1 MFIIDEHHKLL
12 NIAMNNKIET
22 IEINLL
28 REAVTAFNERFAGL
42 KGLEISAPFDLPQV
56 EKRRHDA
63 IVCLK
68 SGKQEVSYLAEIKP
82 RLSHAVRS
90 LLVMQKASSD
100 RPFLLVTQYV
110 NPEMAEQLIR
120 DGMEFIDT
128 AGNAFISLGFL
139 RIVSKG
145 NLPDNKGLLPSP
157 RLFKASGLKVVF
169 ALLSRPDLIRGTL
182 RKLAVNGGVSL
193 GTAAGIMEE
202 LKTRLYLIEDN
213 RGARRLIRKKDLFE
227 AWVTAYP
234 EHLRPKILLGR
245 YRGEHGWWFEKSLQP
260 AWAQW
265 GGEVAASRLTN
276 YLFPEEITVYLI
288 GSRLNGFLLD
298 NKLASDG
305 QGKVEILDRFWMT
318 DAQTQ
323 ERETVHPMLV
333 YADLMASGNKRNVD
347 TAAIIY
353 EQHIARY
360 LRED

>member
-1 MFIIDEHHKLL
+1 
-12 NIAMNNKIET
+12 
-22 IEINLL
+22 
-28 REAVTAFNERFAGL
+28 
-42 KGLEISAPFDLPQV
+42 
-56 EKRRHDA
+56 
-63 IVCLK
+63 
-68 SGKQEVSYLAEIKP
+68 
-82 RLSHAVRS
+82 
-90 LLVMQKASSD
+90 
-100 RPFLLVTQYV
+100 
-110 NPEMAEQLIR
+110 
-120 DGMEFIDT
+120 MEFIDT
-128 AGNAFISLGFL
+128 AGNAFISLNFL
-139 RIVSKG
+139 HLISKG

-169 ALLSRPDLIRGTL
+169 ALLSRPGLITETFREIAA
-182 RKLAVNGGVSL
+182 KSGVSL
-193 GTAAGIMEE
+193 GTAAGILEE
-202 LKTRLYLIEDN
+202 LKTRLYLIEDS
-213 RGARRLIRKKDLFE
+213 RGIRRLIRKKDLFE

-234 EHLRPKILLGR
+234 EQLRPKILLGR
-245 YRGEHGWWFEKSLQP
+245 YRGEHGWWHEKSLQP

-318 DAQTQ
+318 DAQAQ
-323 ERETVHPMLV
+323 EGETVRPMLV

-347 TAAIIY
+347 TATIIY